1 MKNMAETYLGIGR
14 FNIILFLVIYFMV
27 VGVVGSLFDPT
38 FYADKS
44 LTENDVNNGIDVWGM
59 DSKVQGQTKTALL
72 QQVNPTLWNAWDN
85 IVKIFTTF
93 LSLIFIGM
101 TFSIP
106 NVPTAVQLFM
116 SVPVII
122 LFAFIILD
130 LVIDILKAVFKVP
143 LSG

>member
-1 MKNMAETYLGIGR
+1 MAETYLGIGR